1 MAAMGTVWAHVGQ
14 RFGETEYDVV
24 IVGAGLLGA
33 ACALSLREAAPGL
46 RVLLLEEAG
55 LPNEEGATLL
65 GAGLWDGQGAGE
77 RADFTRERLRALLGE
92 RLTPLPVLALGEGNP
107 GEGGLGEESTDT
119 AAALSAYPELQGW
132 VDPVSLP
139 RTRVREGL
147 AYRPGEVSLA
157 CAQAA
162 IRAGADLMLNVR
174 ASFELSPG
182 GGAALRLARLTVTR
196 EHRVVVSEVCA
207 LRARAVLVAA
217 GAAGPEL
224 LEAAGGPPTA
234 HRRVWMQFPP
244 LSAPAMA
251 HPPAL
256 RHGEWLLMPSAAG
269 YTLYP
274 KPPGP
279 DPHGYAPTPG
289 RLGGVQ
295 VGLRRELLT
304 GLLDTMEALPVLASE
319 RLNPGKSE
327 HDLPAAAW
335 ALPGGVHGETGWER
349 EGDAFLLLPGRD
361 VDTVG
366 LAVAHEC
373 AEAVAAALAES

>member
-1 MAAMGTVWAHVGQ
+1 MAPMGTVWAHVGQ
-14 RFGETEYDVV
+14 RFGETEYDVA

-33 ACALSLREAAPGL
+33 ACALFLRETAPGL

-65 GAGLWDGQGAGE
+65 GAGLWDGAGALAGPFRQ
-77 RADFTRERLRALLGE
+77 RASFTRERLSGLLGE
-92 RLTPLPVLALGEGNP
+92 RLRPLPVLALG
-107 GEGGLGEESTDT
+107 GEGDVDT
-119 AAALSAYPELQGW
+119 ATALADFPTVAGW
-132 VDPVSLP
+132 VDPALLP
-139 RTRVREGL
+139 RTTVREGL
-147 AYRPGEVSLA
+147 AYRPGEAALA

-162 IRAGADLMLNVR
+162 IAAGADLMLNVR
-174 ASFELSPG
+174 ASFGLSGG

-196 EHRVVVSEVCA
+196 EHRVVTHEVCA

-224 LEAAGGPPTA
+224 LEAAGGPPSG

-244 LSAPAMA
+244 VGAASAPV
-251 HPPAL
+251 PPAL

-269 YTLYP
+269 YTVYP
-274 KPPGP
+274 PPPGP

-304 GLLDTMEALPVLASE
+304 ALVDTMNALPVLASE

-327 HDLPAAAW
+327 HDLPGAAW
-335 ALPGGVHGETGWER
+335 ALPGGVHGETVWER

-373 AEAVAAALAES
+373 AAALAAALSENTPG